1 MFLIHV
7 FYSYILWRN
16 IQFAKIVTFF
26 ILKEYLKVQIL
37 PSRRELSSQISKENV
52 RLFVPKELTF
62 NVP

>member
-7 FYSYILWRN
+7 FYSYILWGN
-16 IQFAKIVTFF
+16 IQFAKMVTFF

-52 RLFVPKELTF
+52 RLFVPKELIF